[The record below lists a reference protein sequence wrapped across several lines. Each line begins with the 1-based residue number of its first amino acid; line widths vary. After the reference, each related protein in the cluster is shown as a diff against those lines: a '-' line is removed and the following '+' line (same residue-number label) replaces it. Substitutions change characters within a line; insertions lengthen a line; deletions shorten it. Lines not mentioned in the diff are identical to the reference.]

1 MSSRVKYFL
10 QKNGCLYSLLGLT
23 REGVVTVIILG
34 HLFLN
39 KTITQIFWIEMYPNN
54 ISKAFSF
61 QERRPASGSSH
72 SHGGRR
78 PVKVWNA
85 NRNVRKALVV
95 GTYDEFLRKG
105 NVNDGK
111 HS

>member
-1 MSSRVKYFL
+1 
-10 QKNGCLYSLLGLT
+10 
-23 REGVVTVIILG
+23 
-34 HLFLN
+34 
-39 KTITQIFWIEMYPNN
+39 MYPDN
-54 ISKAFSF
+54 ISTAFSF

-105 NVNDGK
+105 NVDDGK

>member
-1 MSSRVKYFL
+1 MVTLLLFDSSERLGTWNVRLYYITQNTTTLFVATILDIMTSRVL
-10 QKNGCLYSLLGLT
+10 
-23 REGVVTVIILG
+23 VADI
-34 HLFLN
+34 
-39 KTITQIFWIEMYPNN
+39 N
-54 ISKAFSF
+54 IYVYC
-61 QERRPASGSSH
+61 QERRSVTGSSH

-105 NVNDGK
+105 K
-111 HS
+111 F

>member
-1 MSSRVKYFL
+1 M
-10 QKNGCLYSLLGLT
+10 
-23 REGVVTVIILG
+23 
-34 HLFLN
+34 
-39 KTITQIFWIEMYPNN
+39 
-54 ISKAFSF
+54 
-61 QERRPASGSSH
+61 QERRSGSSH

-105 NVNDGK
+105 KTEHLGEGHEHKVTDEFKLKICKIVRKRKEIQGL
-111 HS
+111 